1 MSAALV
7 EVTQADAA
15 TLESLCAGLQ
25 PFAHKSLG
33 SLRIGMDEVRAV
45 LSAIS
50 TIQSLTTRIAEL
62 EAEVAEA
69 ELRGAKLM
77 QKAAAKVCEWA
88 AEEKSTDYARGIED
102 CSRIDVDEI
111 RALDPATIIA
121 RATLTETFDAR

>member
-7 EVTQADAA
+7 EVMQADAP
-15 TLESLCAGLQ
+15 TLESLRAGLQ

-69 ELRGAKLM
+69 ELRGARLM
-77 QKAAAKVCEWA
+77 QEAT
-88 AEEKSTDYARGIED
+88 AENIRSRATTWPED
-102 CSRIDVDEI
+102 TVYLNLYTALLADAI
-111 RALDPATIIA
+111 RALDPSTIIA
-121 RATLTETFDAR
+121 RATLTETSDDR